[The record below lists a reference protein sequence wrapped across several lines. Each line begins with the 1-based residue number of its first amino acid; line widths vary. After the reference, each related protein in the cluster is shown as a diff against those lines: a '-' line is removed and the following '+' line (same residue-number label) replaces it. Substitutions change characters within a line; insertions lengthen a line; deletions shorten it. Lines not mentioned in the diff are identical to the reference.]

1 VTLLGDAAHLM
12 PAVGEGANQAMLDAA
27 ELGRAVAANPDDPDK
42 AVTVYEP
49 VMHVRTAAVAKRSA
63 AVAELMTGPDA
74 AQKMLRFF
82 QG

>member
-1 VTLLGDAAHLM
+1 
-12 PAVGEGANQAMLDAA
+12 MLDAA

-42 AVTVYEP
+42 AVAVYEP
-49 VMHVRTAAVAKRSA
+49 VMHARTAAVARRSA

-74 AQKMLRFF
+74 AQKMLPFF